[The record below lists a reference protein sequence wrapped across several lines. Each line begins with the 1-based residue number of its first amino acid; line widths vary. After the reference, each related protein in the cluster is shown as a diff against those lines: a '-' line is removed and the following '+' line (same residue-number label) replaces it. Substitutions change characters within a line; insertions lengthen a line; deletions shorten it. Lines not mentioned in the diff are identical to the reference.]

1 MSIAAINWALN
12 VVTDITATQ
21 KAILIALAD
30 RADED
35 GFCYPSY
42 DDICRRSCASRKT
55 LISTLKVLE
64 ELELITRH
72 RRYSQSTIYRVN
84 ITPMDRSKM
93 TPMDRGKMTP
103 MDRSKITS
111 LTTNESSINNH
122 KEFEEFWAGYPRKTN
137 KAKAKTAFDRLS
149 PKDRKAAMEA
159 LAVYPWSTEQRYIP
173 HATTWIHGRRWEDEF
188 DSNEGIRELEI

>member
-55 LISTLKVLE
+55 LVSTLKVLE

-84 ITPMDRSKM
+84 ITPMDGSKI

-103 MDRSKITS
+103 IDRSKITS

-137 KAKAKTAFDRLS
+137 KAKARVAFDRLNQ
-149 PKDRKAAMEA
+149 KDRDAAKEA
-159 LAVYPWSTEQRYIP
+159 LTSYPWSTEQRYIP
-173 HATTWIHGRRWEDEF
+173 HATTWLHGRRWEDEF
-188 DSNEGIRELEI
+188 ETHEGIRELEI

>member
-1 MSIAAINWALN
+1 LSIAAINWALN

-21 KAILIALAD
+21 KAILISLAD

-93 TPMDRGKMTP
+93 TPMDRSKMTP
-103 MDRSKITS
+103 IDRSKITS

-188 DSNEGIRELEI
+188 ESNEGIRELEI

>member
-1 MSIAAINWALN
+1 LSIAAINWALN

-55 LISTLKVLE
+55 LVSTLKVLE

-84 ITPMDRSKM
+84 ITPMDGSKI

-103 MDRSKITS
+103 IDRSKITS

-137 KAKAKTAFDRLS
+137 KAKAKVSFERLS
-149 PKDRKAAMEA
+149 QKDRKAAMEA
-159 LAVYPWSTEQRYIP
+159 LSVYPWSDEQRYIP
-173 HATTWIHGRRWEDEF
+173 HATTWINGRRWEDEF
-188 DSNEGIRELEI
+188 ESNEGIRELEI

>member
-12 VVTDITATQ
+12 VVTNITATQ

-30 RADED
+30 RADEE
-35 GFCYPSY
+35 GYCYPSY

-55 LISTLKVLE
+55 LILTLATLE
-64 ELELITRH
+64 DLQLITRH

-84 ITPMDRSKM
+84 MTPMDGSKM

-122 KEFEEFWAGYPRKTN
+122 KEFDEFWDAYPRKTN
-137 KAKAKTAFDRLS
+137 KAKAKVAFDRLS
-149 PKDRKAAMEA
+149 QKDRKAAKDA
-159 LAVYPWSTEQRYIP
+159 LVTYPWSNEKRYIP

-188 DSNEGIRELEI
+188 DSDEGMRELEI

>member
-64 ELELITRH
+64 ELTLITRH

-84 ITPMDRSKM
+84 ITPMDRS
-93 TPMDRGKMTP
+93 KMTP

-149 PKDRKAAMEA
+149 PKDRKAAKEA
-159 LAVYPWSTEQRYIP
+159 LAFYPWSTEQRFIP

-188 DSNEGIRELEI
+188 ESNEGIRELEI

>member
-21 KAILIALAD
+21 KAILISLAD

-93 TPMDRGKMTP
+93 VPMDRSKITP

-188 DSNEGIRELEI
+188 ESNEGIRELEI

>member
-21 KAILIALAD
+21 KAILISLAD

-93 TPMDRGKMTP
+93 TPMDRSKITP

-188 DSNEGIRELEI
+188 ESNEGIRELEI

>member
-21 KAILIALAD
+21 KAILISLAD

-93 TPMDRGKMTP
+93 TPMDRSKMTP
-103 MDRSKITS
+103 IDRSKITS

-188 DSNEGIRELEI
+188 ESNEGIRELEI

>member
-21 KAILIALAD
+21 KAILISLAD

-93 TPMDRGKMTP
+93 APMDRSKITP

-159 LAVYPWSTEQRYIP
+159 LGVYPWSTEQRYIP

-188 DSNEGIRELEI
+188 ESNEGIRELEI

>member
-21 KAILIALAD
+21 KAILISLAD

-93 TPMDRGKMTP
+93 TPIDRSKMTP
-103 MDRSKITS
+103 IDRSKITS

-188 DSNEGIRELEI
+188 ESNEGIRELEI

>member
-1 MSIAAINWALN
+1 LSIAAINWALN

-21 KAILIALAD
+21 KAILISLAD

-93 TPMDRGKMTP
+93 TPMDRSKITP

-188 DSNEGIRELEI
+188 ESNEGIRELEI

>member
-1 MSIAAINWALN
+1 M
-12 VVTDITATQ
+12 TDITATQ

>member
-111 LTTNESSINNH
+111 LTINESSINNH

-188 DSNEGIRELEI
+188 ESNEGIRELEI